1 MHESCDVINDVKLF
15 PTVSQDILSKIVD
28 VIQLDV
34 ALQHK
39 CIRIANNLFVC
50 LKFYAS
56 VN

>member
-34 ALQHK
+34 ALQNK
-39 CIRIANNLFVC
+39 CIRIAYNLFVC
-50 LKFYAS
+50 LRFYAS